1 MPDTSPALPMADLL
15 TELETAVQSGNRPR
29 ALDLFR
35 QIEQRL
41 LQETADCAD
50 IERQVRALR
59 CALEHPTQ
67 VTRLL
72 TLNDLQQ
79 QRSGG
84 ASDLVYPV
92 WFGTNRQPLGDGF
105 SGQRHPTVTYGRAL
119 VHVPEAHRFGETG
132 SSLWQ
137 RMRRFDLRDDRLRL
151 QCADPRDQDT
161 FFSELR
167 DEMEAAREN
176 GETPHALVFLHG
188 YNTSFEQAA
197 IRAAQLGVD
206 LNVSGATAFF
216 SWPSRGSALAYTI
229 DEASIEASE
238 AAITEFLVK
247 FSRECGADKVHI
259 IAHSMG
265 NRGLLRALQRIAGN
279 AQTSAAVQFGQIFLA
294 APDVDRDLF
303 LDLSALYSAHAERV
317 TLYASNADKAVHMS
331 AKFHDS
337 PRAGYYSPYTIAA
350 NIDTV
355 AVPDFDVDMLGH
367 GYFAQADALLSDI
380 HGLIR
385 NDATPAE
392 RQRFIPAQF
401 NGQTFWRFRP

>member
-1 MPDTSPALPMADLL
+1 MHDTISGLAELL
-15 TELETAVQSGNRPR
+15 AELQHAVQSGDRQR
-29 ALDLFR
+29 ALELSH
-35 QIEQRL
+35 QIQQNL
-41 LQETADCAD
+41 LRETADYAD
-50 IERQVRALR
+50 IERQVRALLSE
-59 CALEHPTQ
+59 LEHSAQ
-67 VTRLL
+67 VTKVL
-72 TLNDLQQ
+72 TLNDLQRE
-79 QRSGG
+79 RSSG

-105 SGQRHPTVTYGRAL
+105 TGQRHPQVTYGRAL
-119 VHVPEAHRFGETG
+119 VYVPEAHRFGETG

-151 QCADPRDQDT
+151 QSAEHLDHGT
-161 FFSELR
+161 FFSQLR

-176 GETPHALVFLHG
+176 GDAPHALVFLHG

-206 LNVSGATAFF
+206 LNISGATGFF
-216 SWPSRGSALAYTI
+216 SWASRGSALAYTI

-238 AAITEFLVK
+238 AAITDFLVK

-279 AQTSAAVQFGQIFLA
+279 AQAGSPVRFGQIFLA

-303 LDLSALYSAHAERV
+303 LDLSALYAAHAERV
-317 TLYASNADKAVHMS
+317 TLYASDADKAVHLS

-337 PRAGYYSPYTIAA
+337 PRAGYYAPYTVTA

-380 HGLIR
+380 YSLIR
-385 NDATPAE
+385 NDAAPDD
-392 RQRFIPAQF
+392 RQRLVPAQSQ
-401 NGQTFWRFRP
+401 GQTFWKFRR